1 MDETPDI
8 APEDP
13 DIPESPPPAGSGLE
27 DEGTEVPPL
36 GVPDDA
42 DADDAPLP
50 GVPEEEP
57 PDAG

>member
-13 DIPESPPPAGSGLE
+13 EIPSSPPPAE
-27 DEGTEVPPL
+27 DGIEVEDQPL

-42 DADDAPLP
+42 DPDEAPLP
-50 GVPEEEP
+50 GVPEKEP
-57 PDAG
+57 PASE